1 MSIPTNF
8 FKEPHKTMG
17 VFYPR
22 HYLIAAFGT
31 LPEAQNVQKNLL
43 NSGFPRD
50 EVLLVSG
57 PEFIAFEEQE
67 TNAVMRE
74 ISRFFRTEQLSTDHN
89 LHFAH
94 EDAYFVFVHGPN
106 EQTKKKACDIVQEHA
121 PLAAHYYD
129 RVAVDQLAGSY
140 STD

>member
-1 MSIPTNF
+1 MSVHASF
-8 FKEPHKTMG
+8 FKEPYTAMG

-22 HYLIAAFGT
+22 HYLIAAHRT
-31 LPEAQNVQKNLL
+31 LPEAQEVKKNLL
-43 NSGFPRD
+43 NAGFPRD

-57 PEFIAFEEQE
+57 PEFIEFEAQE
-67 TNAVMRE
+67 SSAVMRE
-74 ISRFFRTEQLSTDHN
+74 ISRFFKTEQLSTDQN

-94 EDAYFVFVHGPN
+94 EHAYFIFVHATT
-106 EQTKKKACDIVQEHA
+106 EQSKAKAWGIVQEGR

-129 RVAVDQLAGSY
+129 RVAVDQLAGNY

>member
-1 MSIPTNF
+1 VSIPATF
-8 FKEPHKTMG
+8 FKEPHTALG

-22 HYLIAAFGT
+22 HYLIAAFRT
-31 LPEAQNVQKNLL
+31 LPDGQRVRKNLL
-43 NSGFPRD
+43 NVGFPRD

-57 PEFIAFEEQE
+57 PEFIDFEKHES
-67 TNAVMRE
+67 NSVMRE

-94 EDAYFVFVHGPN
+94 EHAYFVFVHCPR
-106 EQTKKKACDIVQEHA
+106 EQSKEKAWGIVQEA
-121 PLAAHYYD
+121 DPLAAHYYD
-129 RVAVDQLAGSY
+129 RVAVDQLAGDY

>member
-1 MSIPTNF
+1 MSIPAKF
-8 FKEPHKTMG
+8 FKESHKTLG

-22 HYLIAAFGT
+22 HYLIAAFRT
-31 LPEAQNVQKNLL
+31 LPEAQNVQRNLL
-43 NSGFPRD
+43 SSGFPQD

-67 TNAVMRE
+67 TNPVMRE

-94 EDAYFVFVHGPN
+94 EHAYFVFVHCPG
-106 EQTKKKACDIVQEHA
+106 ERMKKKAWDIVQEGA